1 MTRQES
7 ERKLN
12 ELRKKYIALISSMN
26 FAKAQKIKN
35 KIDSLEREVEPHSL
49 GELLQDYTP
58 EFKVEMLRKMHK
70 LFIYSDLLEGA
81 ALEFQS
87 ELESNGIDAQV
98 VFQVKRVLKELRSIE
113 RIPDEE
119 SSNMK
124 QIKTVNLIRDLPFC
138 LWGTEKMF
146 LCFLWIELN
155 SRNF

>member
-35 KIDSLEREVEPHSL
+35 KIDSLERELEPHSL

-98 VFQVKRVLKELRSIE
+98 KRVLKELRSIV

-119 SSNMK
+119 KNTSLSDNFAGMCDEAGLVVSNIINK
-124 QIKTVNLIRDLPFC
+124 YLAK
-138 LWGTEKMF
+138 
-146 LCFLWIELN
+146 
-155 SRNF
+155 

>member
-81 ALEFQS
+81 ALEFQY
-87 ELESNGIDAQV
+87 GA
-98 VFQVKRVLKELRSIE
+98 
-113 RIPDEE
+113 
-119 SSNMK
+119 
-124 QIKTVNLIRDLPFC
+124 
-138 LWGTEKMF
+138 
-146 LCFLWIELN
+146 
-155 SRNF
+155 

>member
-124 QIKTVNLIRDLPFC
+124 QIKTVNLIRDLPFW

>member
-98 VFQVKRVLKELRSIE
+98 KRVLKELRSIV

-119 SSNMK
+119 KNTSLSDNFAGMCDEAGLVVSNIINK
-124 QIKTVNLIRDLPFC
+124 YLAK
-138 LWGTEKMF
+138 
-146 LCFLWIELN
+146 
-155 SRNF
+155 

>member
-35 KIDSLEREVEPHSL
+35 KIDSLERELEPHSL

-98 VFQVKRVLKELRSIE
+98 KRVLKELRSIV

-119 SSNMK
+119 KNASLSDNFAGMCDEAGLVVSNITNK
-124 QIKTVNLIRDLPFC
+124 YLAK
-138 LWGTEKMF
+138 
-146 LCFLWIELN
+146 
-155 SRNF
+155 